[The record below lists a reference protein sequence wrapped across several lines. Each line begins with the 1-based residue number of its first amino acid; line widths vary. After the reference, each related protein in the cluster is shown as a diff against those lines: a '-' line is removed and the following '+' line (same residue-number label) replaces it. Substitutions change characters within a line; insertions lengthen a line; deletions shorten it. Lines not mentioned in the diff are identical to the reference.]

1 MPHATINLN
10 NVSKRYESGES
21 GDAPLAVK
29 RVTLQIFS
37 GEVTVLM
44 GPSGSGKTTL
54 LSMIGAVLGPSS
66 GEIAVCG
73 CPLQNCDEAR
83 RQEFRRAKIG
93 FIFQSYNLL
102 GSLTVLENIQIALS
116 LRGAPQKEA
125 LKILDH
131 VGLSAKAGAY
141 PQALSGGQRQRVA
154 VARALAGSPPVLLAD
169 EPTAALDAIQ
179 GRRVMNLLRTRAK
192 ENGTTVVV
200 VTHDPRVRE
209 FADRVIEME
218 DGRLTRIV
226 RRLRPELAVDG
237 QWTVQRN
244 GTVIAETTSV

>member
-1 MPHATINLN
+1 MPHATIDLN
-10 NVSKRYESGES
+10 NVSKRYESG

-54 LSMIGAVLGPSS
+54 LSMIGAVLAPSS
-66 GEIAVCG
+66 GAIAVCG
-73 CPLQNCDEAR
+73 CALQKCDESR
-83 RQEFRRAKIG
+83 RQSFRREKIG

-102 GSLTVLENIQIALS
+102 SSLTVLENIHIALS
-116 LRGAPQKEA
+116 LRGAPTRDA
-125 LKILDH
+125 LPILEH
-131 VGLSAKAGAY
+131 VGLAAKADAY
-141 PQALSGGQRQRVA
+141 PQQLSGGQRQRVA

-192 ENGTTVVV
+192 KSGTTVVV

-218 DGRLTRIV
+218 DGRVTRIV
-226 RRLRPELAVDG
+226 RRLRPELAADG

-244 GTVIAETTSV
+244 GTVIAETLSV